1 MSTSKRAPRYLE
13 VASALEAEIS
23 NLSPNGLLLTEKQ
36 LAERYDVSRVTIR
49 GALDLLEKSGLISR
63 MRGRGTI
70 VSPPKVTRRFAPL
83 FSFEQDL
90 ESQGIEFTT
99 RILSYER
106 KSAPTPSVRQRLE
119 LPSRS
124 SVGCLALV
132 RIVFDRVVC
141 HERRHY
147 PPQIA
152 ARINANTVADQGAS
166 KVLEQLAQAQI
177 AEVDWESEIKSP
189 DGDVASALD
198 VAPRTLVLENN
209 YTWRLANGTPV
220 EAGTVSYRVDRCK
233 FRYELSFSHAR
244 LRSSRDRAGG
254 NPAGKYELLKFT

>member
-1 MSTSKRAPRYLE
+1 MISTSKRAPRYLE

-90 ESQGIEFTT
+90 DSQGIAFTT
-99 RILSYER
+99 RILAYER
-106 KSAPTPSVRQRLE
+106 KAVPPPSVRERLE

-124 SVGCLALV
+124 SVGCLTLV

-152 ARINANTVADQGAS
+152 ARIDADAIANQGAS
-166 KVLEQLAQAQI
+166 KVLEQLMQAADRRGRLGERDQ
-177 AEVDWESEIKSP
+177 
-189 DGDVASALD
+189 VARRRCRRGVGRRSSNPGPREQLY
-198 VAPRTLVLENN
+198 VAPGERDAGRGRNGFVSRRPLQVPLRTQLQPRTIEVEPR
-209 YTWRLANGTPV
+209 TCRRKARRPV
-220 EAGTVSYRVDRCK
+220 
-233 FRYELSFSHAR
+233 
-244 LRSSRDRAGG
+244 
-254 NPAGKYELLKFT
+254 